1 MEDFRQRFR
10 STSDRRVK
18 TSFDK
23 LQNQRSHE
31 LMSSEITNYDA
42 NKIIEAITQVAND
55 EDFLQHYLAADNV
68 YADSEFCNSNVF
80 D

>member
-1 MEDFRQRFR
+1 
-10 STSDRRVK
+10 
-18 TSFDK
+18 
-23 LQNQRSHE
+23 
-31 LMSSEITNYDA
+31 MSSEITNYDA